1 MQRSSRRDG
10 GVAQDTDV
18 PDRDLNDV
26 AVAKE
31 TVAERACTLGT
42 SVQITSPTMSVN
54 WYGIERM
61 LTAM

>member
-31 TVAERACTLGT
+31 TVAERACTVGT
-42 SVQITSPTMSVN
+42 SVQITSPGATISRRLDASGRYN
-54 WYGIERM
+54 
-61 LTAM
+61 